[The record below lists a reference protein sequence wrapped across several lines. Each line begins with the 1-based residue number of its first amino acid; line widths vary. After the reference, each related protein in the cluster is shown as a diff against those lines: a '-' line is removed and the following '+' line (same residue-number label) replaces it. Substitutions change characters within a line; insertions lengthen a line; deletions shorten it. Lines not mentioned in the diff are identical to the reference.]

1 MLPPLALPLPLL
13 VMLHHIF
20 TSSSIST
27 IALLSPIYLP
37 LISLPLPQPILE
49 YRDHH
54 FCQNCSNHLHSISP
68 PFCQERGVGNFQ
80 TQKRK
85 LMPWRKSSC
94 HGYLPGGRTMFQVKK
109 DCKIKYGFDGSIP
122 NNDRGLFYPNNQL
135 MFSFLTFWFS

>member
-1 MLPPLALPLPLL
+1 MLPPLPLPLPLL
-13 VMLHHIF
+13 VMLHHIL
-20 TSSSIST
+20 TSCSIST

-37 LISLPLPQPILE
+37 LISLPLPQPILK

-54 FCQNCSNHLHSISP
+54 FCQHCSNYLHSISP

-94 HGYLPGGRTMFQVKK
+94 HGYLPGGVLCFKSKK
-109 DCKIKYGFDGSIP
+109 TKIKYGFDGSIP
-122 NNDRGLFYPNNQL
+122 NNDHGLFYPNNQ
-135 MFSFLTFWFS
+135 FWFS